1 MWGQLALQQRVRL
14 PADRGYSV
22 KGQGLLPSCGGG
34 NLEGL
39 TRAESVAFKCVWF
52 SFSHTGAF
60 ALKEGSTQVRGA
72 PVLYRG
78 PALCLCRHLS
88 STQLQSKL
96 HLPPVMVGPDLVH
109 NCSTEWAGLE
119 PSLGWDWES
128 RRCACGN

>member
-39 TRAESVAFKCVWF
+39 TRAESVPFKCVWF

-78 PALCLCRHLS
+78 PALWK
-88 STQLQSKL
+88 TKK
-96 HLPPVMVGPDLVH
+96 
-109 NCSTEWAGLE
+109 
-119 PSLGWDWES
+119 
-128 RRCACGN
+128 